1 MNKNTIRQILTSY
14 ERKREQNEIDL
25 KNRKRD
31 IYSKIPD
38 IGHIDDEIAKVGLNL
53 TKSILLNKNNRE
65 AIINESK
72 IKMDNLKQ
80 EKERLLLTHGISP
93 SELELKY
100 SCNICKDTG
109 FLKNGKKCNCF
120 KQQIIN
126 EFYKMSNL
134 DKMLMKQN
142 FANFDYNVFSTETAE
157 GSNKSARENMVTVSD
172 ICSKFVSNFDQD
184 NEENLLFYGGTG
196 LGKTYMCNCIAKDL
210 LDKGYLVIYQT
221 SFKILE
227 ILEDYKFK
235 RGASTSLIE
244 ENYKNLFDCDLLI
257 IDDLGTE
264 LNNSFTSSEIFN
276 IINTRLISGKKI
288 IISTNLTPHQLGK
301 TYTQRTLSRILD
313 KFTML
318 KFIGK
323 DLRWEQKVTK

>member
-1 MNKNTIRQILTSY
+1 MNENAIRHILTSY
-14 ERKREQNEIDL
+14 ERKREQNDIDL
-25 KNRKRD
+25 KNRKND
-31 IYSKIPD
+31 IYTRIPE
-38 IGHIDDEIAKVGLNL
+38 IKELDDEIYKIGLNL
-53 TKSILLNKNNRE
+53 AKAVLLNKE
-65 AIINESK
+65 SQDSIINESK
-72 IKMDNLKQ
+72 LKMNTLKDKK
-80 EKERLLLTHGISP
+80 EKILLNHGISP
-93 SELELKY
+93 KSLELQY

-109 FLKNGKKCNCF
+109 FLSNGKKCNCF

-134 DKMLMKQN
+134 EKLLMKQN
-142 FANFDYNVFSTETAE
+142 FSNFDFNVFSTDKID
-157 GSNKSARENMVTVSD
+157 GSNISPRENMAKISD
-172 ICSKFVSNFDQD
+172 ICSKFVSNFGMEND
-184 NEENLLFYGGTG
+184 ENLLFYGGTG

-235 RGASTSLIE
+235 KGPSNNLID
-244 ENYKNLFDCDLLI
+244 ENYKNLFNCDLLI

-288 IISTNLTPHQLGK
+288 IISTNLTPLQLGK

-323 DLRWEQKVTK
+323 DLRWEQQGK

>member
-1 MNKNTIRQILTSY
+1 MNENTIRKILTSY

-25 KNRKRD
+25 KNRKSY
-31 IYSKIPD
+31 IYSKVPNIEK
-38 IGHIDDEIAKVGLNL
+38 IDDEIAKVGLYL
-53 TKSILLNKNNRE
+53 TKAILLNKNNQQS
-65 AIINESK
+65 IINESK
-72 IKMDNLKQ
+72 IKMDSLKKK
-80 EKERLLLTHGISP
+80 KEDLLVAHGISP

-100 SCNICKDTG
+100 CCKVCKDTG
-109 FLKNGKKCNCF
+109 FLENGKKCNCF

-126 EFYKMSNL
+126 EFYRMSNL
-134 DKMLMKQN
+134 DNLLMKQN
-142 FANFDYNVFSTETAE
+142 FSNFDYNVFSTEIAKD
-157 GSNKSARENMVTVSD
+157 SDKSPRENMITISD
-172 ICSKFVSNFDQD
+172 ICAKFISNFDQD
-184 NEENLLFYGGTG
+184 NDENLLFYGTTG

-235 RGASTSLIE
+235 KNSSSPLVE

-264 LNNSFTSSEIFN
+264 LTNSFTSGEIFN

-288 IISTNLTPHQLGK
+288 IISTNLPPMQLGK
-301 TYTQRTLSRILD
+301 VYTQRTLSRILE
-313 KFTML
+313 KFKIL

-323 DLRWEQKVTK
+323 DLRWEQQNN